1 MNRRGFLKG
10 MIALAAAP
18 AIVRAD
24 SIMHICPL
32 PTTLRAGDFTID
44 PITGNVRYIGKG
56 RMYSILDFHRILQS
70 RFEKPDA
77 MVFANPSI
85 RFTDQLMQLPYPYNI
100 DDKTAKVLHGG
111 SIRQENALFSGIS
124 IYGDRIG

>member
-24 SIMHICPL
+24 SIMRIRML
-32 PTTLRAGDFTID
+32 PTTLRAGDFVID
-44 PITGNVRYIGKG
+44 PITGNVRYIGEGKI
-56 RMYSILDFHRILQS
+56 YSILDFHRILQS
-70 RFEKPDA
+70 RFEEFDA
-77 MVFANPSI
+77 LTYPNPSI

-100 DDKTAKVLHGG
+100 DDRAAKVLHSG
-111 SIRQENALFSGIS
+111 SISQKGAHYTGCSL
-124 IYGDRIG
+124 YGDMM